1 MLKCLIITGSPAKQ
15 YQWGDKIIEGFT
27 GQLVAEVKAEMTRLG
42 EVSFE
47 EIRLSDISLPYCKGC
62 HGCFTKGET
71 KSPHAAM
78 FQPIIQKIHEA
89 DCLILT
95 SPVYAVNVSALV
107 KGFFDLGAYNHHRPC
122 FFTKKALVVS
132 STAGA
137 YAKIVCKYMRN
148 ELLYW
153 GFNRVYALPVIRRGA
168 AEPTAKM
175 KTACQKA
182 AWLLYND
189 TASGKLHNPSLKQ
202 VFFYQ
207 LWRNF
212 TKNIKDSA
220 DYTYWHESELGK
232 HEYAPI
238 VKLSIGKRIIGKLF
252 NGLLGLA
259 LKKAS
264 LLGD

>member
-1 MLKCLIITGSPAKQ
+1 MVRCLIITGSPSKQ

-27 GQLVAEVKAEMTRLG
+27 GQLVTEIKTEMTRLG

-47 EIRLSDISLPYCKGC
+47 EIRLSDINLPYCKGC
-62 HGCFTKGET
+62 HGCFTKGENHC
-71 KSPHAAM
+71 PHAAIY
-78 FQPIIQKIHEA
+78 QPIIQKIHDA

-95 SPVYAVNVSALV
+95 SPVYAVNVSALI

-137 YAKIVCKYMRN
+137 YAKKVCGYMRD
-148 ELLYW
+148 ELLQW

-168 AEPTAKM
+168 AEPTLKM
-175 KTACQKA
+175 KAACRDA
-182 AWLLYND
+182 AKRLYND
-189 TASGKLHNPSLKQ
+189 TVSGKLHNPSLKQ
-202 VFFYQ
+202 VLFYQ

-212 TKNIKDSA
+212 TKNIKNSA
-220 DYTYWHESELGK
+220 DYVYWHESELGK
-232 HEYAPI
+232 HEFAPI
-238 VKLSIGKRIIGKLF
+238 VKLSVSKRIIGKLF
-252 NGLLGLA
+252 NGLLGQV